1 MLGARARAGRCAH
14 TRARSRPR
22 RPRARERP
30 QLRECTTGHTC
41 ERTGVQA
48 CAQARRRVCT
58 QMCTRARAGRHVR
71 AQTAHRCA
79 QLWPCVHPGCTRA
92 RTITPMHAHRLHT
105 CMHVCTL
112 VPVHA
117 HGLHTCVLPCIDAC
131 AHISARAHAYRAHAH
146 ACICTWHTH
155 SPAEL
160 QPHILTH
167 RAGCWGPVVLSR
179 DGLGT
184 APAALG
190 PVGWCKPWGTGCT
203 GREGSPAP
211 LRGGDVLSGKHPEPC
226 FATPQ
231 QRNWNYL
238 LLFLLINLIKFCWC
252 SIFPPY

>member
-1 MLGARARAGRCAH
+1 MA
-14 TRARSRPR
+14 
-22 RPRARERP
+22 
-30 QLRECTTGHTC
+30 
-41 ERTGVQA
+41 
-48 CAQARRRVCT
+48 
-58 QMCTRARAGRHVR
+58 VR
-71 AQTAHRCA
+71 A
-79 QLWPCVHPGCTRA
+79 P
-92 RTITPMHAHRLHT
+92 RLHT
-105 CMHVCTL
+105 CTYNHTHARTQTAHMHARVCTL

-117 HGLHTCVLPCIDAC
+117 HGLHTCMLPCIDAC

-160 QPHILTH
+160 QPHTLTQH